1 MLTPRHFAAL
11 LLLVN
16 AVVLSTQGGQ
26 AQPRAT
32 VARSS
37 VDAWLSLVDRARA
50 EDSWRQASAAFKVAT
65 TQQRWSATLAHVRRT
80 LGSPGPR
87 VLQRT
92 TETDRLP
99 TGQPGRFLLFE
110 FNTPFQNRPG
120 VTFEAVAATV
130 ESDGQWRVAWY
141 DVK

>member
-50 EDSWRQASAAFKVAT
+50 EDVRAGAGPERRASAASRLSDFNRSTSTSAFCASRTALVAT
-65 TQQRWSATLAHVRRT
+65 AR
-80 LGSPGPR
+80 
-87 VLQRT
+87 
-92 TETDRLP
+92 
-99 TGQPGRFLLFE
+99 
-110 FNTPFQNRPG
+110 
-120 VTFEAVAATV
+120 
-130 ESDGQWRVAWY
+130 
-141 DVK
+141 